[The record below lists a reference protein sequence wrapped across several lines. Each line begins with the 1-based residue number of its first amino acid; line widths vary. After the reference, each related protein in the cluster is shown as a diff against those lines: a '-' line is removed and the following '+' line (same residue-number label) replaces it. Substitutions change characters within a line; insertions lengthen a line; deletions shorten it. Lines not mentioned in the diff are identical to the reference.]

1 VAVNYKD
8 SGEGGYLDTSTRRD
22 NVLVISVVV
31 ACVALFTAI
40 VAMGISA
47 RAVSTSQAKLHAAQ
61 TSLAAAAAPR
71 PAAGGAG
78 GAGSAVSVSVTEK
91 DFAIAPTAPAAAAGL
106 VDFAVNNAGPSE
118 HEFLIFK
125 TDLAADKLPLGS
137 DGRVDENAA
146 GATKVFDSGSNIA
159 VGGSKTFQTALTP
172 GNYVLVCN
180 LPGHYAAGMHTTI
193 TLR

>member
-1 VAVNYKD
+1 MAVDYKD

-22 NVLVISVVV
+22 NVVVISVVV

-40 VAMGISA
+40 VAIGISA

-61 TSLAAAAAPR
+61 TSLAAAPRSAA
-71 PAAGGAG
+71 A
-78 GAGSAVSVSVTEK
+78 GAGSAASVSVTEK
-91 DFAIAPTAPAAAAGL
+91 DFAIAPLAPAATAGL
-106 VDFAVNNAGPSE
+106 VDFTVNNAGPSE

-146 GATKVFDSGSNIA
+146 GATKVFDSGTNIA
-159 VGGSKTFQTALTP
+159 INGSKTFQTALTP

-193 TLR
+193 TVR

>member
-1 VAVNYKD
+1 VAVDYKD
-8 SGEGGYLDTSTRRD
+8 SGEGGYLDTSTRTD
-22 NVLVISVVV
+22 NVVVISVVV

-78 GAGSAVSVSVTEK
+78 SAVSVSVTEK
-91 DFAIAPTAPAAAAGL
+91 DFAIAPSAPAATAGL

-159 VGGSKTFQTALTP
+159 VSGSKTFQTALTP

-193 TLR
+193 TVR